1 MLAPSRSPNGLSRR
15 VSIVYLGIVAFLTS
29 ATSMALPQG
38 VLAQIPVTGG
48 RAAGDGAFFVPDR
61 GNTVLFDTSLRFLR
75 LETPNGVT
83 VNSRFTPNGGYLNP
97 TTGVPEGGETG
108 ILSGTLSGRAFSADG
123 TPVFFQG
130 ITTNLNFTLNA
141 FDANRVFPG
150 TLIAP
155 TNNSGAPLVFLQTTG
170 ANLSSSSSQDFAAVS
185 GSLHIGQFSAS
196 LSGGSIDLPSTVRF
210 APPATDNISLQGQEF
225 AATAN
230 TTFELEGRG
239 DGVTTVNRSNNQN
252 GASEIGF
259 DTDNGTTKFRIE
271 GTVGSN
277 SRQSTNT
284 TVTTTAGENTTE
296 LNISGNKFELE
307 GTITGPLNFTV
318 SGVSPTEN
326 SSFSSGTLR
335 GDTSY
340 QLSGSG
346 RGTSTLDARNGNVS
360 FHSEQSDTNV
370 SISVGDGS
378 GTPGDVRSLNATGT
392 GEAAFNVGIGLPT
405 TGSGSTTGGNI
416 FNANPTPT
424 NTDFGSGFVGVGPA
438 QTTTGGNPQLPNGEG
453 TPSEEK
459 PTVNIPAA
467 PSSPTLPGGFL
478 PDDPETPEP
487 EVEAE
492 PAVVKP
498 PVVVTSPN
506 PPVPTLPNAPLPAD
520 PVVSPTPTA
529 PVVSQPSAP
538 TTPSLPSAP
547 APEPVAPPVVV
558 APEPVAPPVVVA
570 PEPVA
575 PPVVVAPEPVT
586 PPVVGTPEPVAVV
599 PTPDA
604 EVVPTVDPLERLMEE
619 QRSVGLLSRSASTFI
634 SAFRQTPSRQYVPVG
649 PRSRVFPGL
658 GGVREAKN
666 VK

>member
-1 MLAPSRSPNGLSRR
+1 MLAPSRSPNAAARR
-15 VSIVYLGIVAFLTS
+15 SVSIVYLGIVAFLTS

-38 VLAQIPVTGG
+38 VQAQIPVTGG

-61 GNTVLFDTSLRFLR
+61 GNTVLFDTSPRFLR

-83 VNSRFTPNGGYLNP
+83 VNSRFTPNGGLLNP

-155 TNNSGAPLVFLQTTG
+155 TNNSGAPLVFLQSTG
-170 ANLSSSSSQDFAAVS
+170 ASLASSSSQDFAAVS

-196 LSGGSIDLPSTVRF
+196 LSGGSIDLPSNVRF
-210 APPATDNISLQGQEF
+210 APPATDNISLKGQEF

-252 GASEIGF
+252 AASEIGF

-277 SRQSTNT
+277 SRQGTNT
-284 TVTTTAGENTTE
+284 TVTTTAGQNTTE
-296 LNISGNKFELE
+296 LKISGNKFQLE

-346 RGTSTLDARNGNVS
+346 RGTTSLDAKNGNVS
-360 FHSEQSDTNV
+360 FYSGQSDTNV
-370 SISVGDGS
+370 SISVGDA
-378 GTPGDVRSLNATGT
+378 GTGDVRSLNATGT
-392 GEAAFNVGIGLPT
+392 GEAAFNVGIGLPA
-405 TGSGSTTGGNI
+405 TGSGSTTGGKI
-416 FNANPTPT
+416 FNANSTPT

-459 PTVNIPAA
+459 PTNIPPT
-467 PSSPTLPGGFL
+467 PSIPTLPGGFL
-478 PDDPETPEP
+478 PDDPETPASG
-487 EVEAE
+487 VEAE
-492 PAVVKP
+492 PTVVKP
-498 PVVVTSPN
+498 PVVVTSLN
-506 PPVPTLPNAPLPAD
+506 PPVPTLPNTPLPAD

-558 APEPVAPPVVVA
+558 APEPIAPPVVVA
-570 PEPVA
+570 PELVA

-586 PPVVGTPEPVAVV
+586 PPVAGTPEPVAVV
-599 PTPDA
+599 PKPDA
-604 EVVPTVDPLERLMEE
+604 EVVPTVDPLEQLMEE

-666 VK
+666 GK

>member
-1 MLAPSRSPNGLSRR
+1 MLAPSRSPNAAPRR
-15 VSIVYLGIVAFLTS
+15 PVTIVYLGIVAFLTS

-48 RAAGDGAFFVPDR
+48 RAAGDGAFFVPDI
-61 GNTVLFDTSLRFLR
+61 GNTVLFDTKTQFLR

-83 VNSRFTPNGGYLNP
+83 VNSRFTPNGGLLNP

-108 ILSGTLSGRAFSADG
+108 VLSGTLSGRAFSADG

-150 TLIAP
+150 TLITP
-155 TNNSGAPLVFLQTTG
+155 TNNSGAPVVFLQSTG
-170 ANLSSSSSQDFAAVS
+170 ATLASSSSQNFAAVS

-230 TTFELEGRG
+230 TTFELVGRG

-271 GTVGSN
+271 GTVGGN
-277 SRQSTNT
+277 SRQGSST

-296 LNISGNKFELE
+296 LKISGNKFELE
-307 GTITGPLNFTV
+307 GTISGPLNFTV

-326 SSFSSGTLR
+326 SSLSSGTI
-335 GDTSY
+335 GGETSY

-346 RGTSTLDARNGNVS
+346 RGTTSLDAKNGNVS
-360 FHSEQSDTNV
+360 FYSGQSDTNV
-370 SISVGDGS
+370 SLDVGDR
-378 GTPGDVRSLNATGT
+378 TLNATGT
-392 GEAAFNVGIGLPT
+392 GEAAFNVSIGLPA

-416 FNANPTPT
+416 FNANSTPT

-438 QTTTGGNPQLPNGEG
+438 QTTSGGNPQLPNGEG
-453 TPSEEK
+453 TPSGEK
-459 PTVNIPAA
+459 PSVNIPAS

-478 PDDPETPEP
+478 PSDPETPAS

-492 PAVVKP
+492 PTVVKP
-498 PVVVTSPN
+498 PAVVSVSN
-506 PPVPTLPNAPLPAD
+506 PPVPTLPNGPLPAE
-520 PVVSPTPTA
+520 PVVSPTPTVG
-529 PVVSQPSAP
+529 VVSQPSAP

-547 APEPVAPPVVV
+547 VSEPVAPPVVV

-575 PPVVVAPEPVT
+575 PPVVVTPEPVA
-586 PPVVGTPEPVAVV
+586 PPVVGPPEPVAVV
-599 PTPDA
+599 PEPPA
-604 EVVPTVDPLERLMEE
+604 EVVPTENPLEQLIEE
-619 QRSVGLLSRSASTFI
+619 EGSAGLLSRSASTFI
-634 SAFRQTPSRQYVPVG
+634 SAFRQTPSRQYVPIG

-666 VK
+666 GK